1 MISRNFRETFVMG
14 ALEGRYPSGADT
26 GQGRRRRH
34 LTDAIDER
42 LGACENASLHL
53 GLIFFGCFLLISHV

>member
-1 MISRNFRETFVMG
+1 MG

-53 GLIFFGCFLLISHV
+53 GLIFFWLFFVDKSCMTAFVGIYYL